1 MLAEYDEAYL
11 QGHRLKP
18 LQIHMSQ
25 SMARHPTFPIWSM
38 EAEAPQKLG
47 QSHWCVPFTATFSKR
62 RKIGAFWSERCDGCI
77 YTFCISVPCQILTAH
92 SFLVVPITLCSYA
105 WHNCMRCPER
115 ERERERKKRERE
127 RGDASKSEVPCQ
139 ILKNT
144 RHCKSRVRPPSFYFI
159 YIYRHMCIY
168 THIYIYVHL

>member
-115 ERERERKKRERE
+115 ERERERERKERERE
-127 RGDASKSEVPCQ
+127 RRCFKIWSALPDPEEYKALQIKSTAPK
-139 ILKNT
+139 LL
-144 RHCKSRVRPPSFYFI
+144 F
-159 YIYRHMCIY
+159 
-168 THIYIYVHL
+168 HIYI